1 MSTDIQTRRITFA
14 YPTDGMPK
22 YFASGDPVMSHA
34 VAMLSAMFPP
44 GEDFFVR
51 SVRAYRDEITDAE
64 LREQVKGFIGQEA
77 MHGRGHREFNDRLA
91 AMGYPTKGL
100 DKVVDRSLRIRERI
114 QGRRANLAVTA
125 ALEHYT
131 ATFAETLMS
140 SEEARTLFDVPAVRS
155 LLLWHALEESE
166 HKAVAF
172 DVYQH
177 VAGGERLR
185 RIMMNVTTVSFVSAL
200 VVATTVSILKDRE
213 ARRHPVQLGRSLAR
227 LRGSPFVHREA
238 WRRIRDY
245 NRPGFHPNDND
256 ASELLERWESELF
269 GPEGSLTPGLRS
281 A

>member
-51 SVRAYRDEITDAE
+51 SVRAYREEITDAD

-91 AMGYPTKGL
+91 AIGYPTKGL
-100 DKVVDRSLRIRERI
+100 EKVVDRSLRIRERI

-140 SEEARTLFDVPAVRS
+140 SEEAQELFDVPAVRS

-177 VAGGERLR
+177 VGGGERLR
-185 RIMMNVTTVSFVSAL
+185 RLMMNVTTVSFVSAL
-200 VVATTVSILKDRE
+200 VVATTVSVLKDRE
-213 ARRHPVQLGRSLAR
+213 TRRHPVHLGRSLAR

-256 ASELLERWESELF
+256 ASELLERWEFELF
-269 GPEGSLTPGLRS
+269 GPEGSLTPGLKS

>member
-1 MSTDIQTRRITFA
+1 MPTEIPTRRVTFD
-14 YPTDGMPK
+14 YPPEGMPK
-22 YFASGDPVMSHA
+22 YFASGEPVMSHV

-51 SVRAYRDEITDAE
+51 SVRAHRDEITDAR

-100 DKVVDRSLRIRERI
+100 EKVVDRSLRIRERI

-131 ATFAETLMS
+131 ATFAETLMAA
-140 SEEARTLFDVPAVRS
+140 EEAQQLFDVPAVRS

-172 DVYQH
+172 DVYRH
-177 VAGGERLR
+177 VGGGERLR
-185 RIMMNVTTVSFVSAL
+185 RLMMKLTTVSFVSAL
-200 VVATTVSILKDRE
+200 VLATTVSIVKDRE
-213 ARRHPVQLGRSLAR
+213 ARRHPVQLARSLSG
-227 LRGSPFVHREA
+227 LRRSPFVDREA
-238 WRRIRDY
+238 LRRVRDY
-245 NRPGFHPNDND
+245 NRPGFHPDDND
-256 ASELLERWESELF
+256 ASELLERWRSALF
-269 GPEGSLTPGLRS
+269 GPEGSLTSGLKS

>member
-1 MSTDIQTRRITFA
+1 MPTEIQTRRITFA
-14 YPTDGMPK
+14 YPTDGMPT
-22 YFASGDPVMSHA
+22 YFASGDPVMSHV

-51 SVRAYRDEITDAE
+51 SVRAYRDEITDAD

-100 DKVVDRSLRIRERI
+100 EKVVDRSLRIRERI

-140 SEEARTLFDVPAVRS
+140 SGEAQELFDVPAVRS

-177 VAGGERLR
+177 VGGGERLR
-185 RIMMNVTTVSFVSAL
+185 RLMMNVTTVSFVSAL

-269 GPEGSLTPGLRS
+269 GPEGSLTPGLKS